1 MPAELSAR
9 ERLIL
14 ALDLP
19 DVEAARAMVRRV
31 EGAVGFFKV
40 GLSLQLAPGAEQL
53 VRWLLDEGK
62 KVFLDYKYYDV
73 PETLRK
79 AVSQAARLGV
89 DFLTIHG
96 SSALIRGA
104 VEGRGASQLK
114 LLCVTVL
121 TSMDTDD
128 MLEMGYSQHSVKDL
142 VLFRARK
149 ALEAGCDGVVSSG
162 HEAEQIK
169 AFAGDRLLV
178 VAPGIRED
186 DAPADDQ
193 KRRMTARTAI
203 LAGADYLV
211 VGRPITGKPDPKA
224 EAARTVET
232 IDSALAE
239 RFAVSSQRS

>member
-1 MPAELSAR
+1 MPAGLGAR

-19 DVEAARAMVRRV
+19 DVEAARAMARRV
-31 EGAVGFFKV
+31 GDSVGFFKV

-104 VEGRGASQLK
+104 VEGRGTSGLK
-114 LLCVTVL
+114 LLTV
-121 TSMDTDD
+121 
-128 MLEMGYSQHSVKDL
+128 
-142 VLFRARK
+142 
-149 ALEAGCDGVVSSG
+149 
-162 HEAEQIK
+162 
-169 AFAGDRLLV
+169 
-178 VAPGIRED
+178 
-186 DAPADDQ
+186 
-193 KRRMTARTAI
+193 
-203 LAGADYLV
+203 
-211 VGRPITGKPDPKA
+211 
-224 EAARTVET
+224 
-232 IDSALAE
+232 
-239 RFAVSSQRS
+239 